1 MPLINA
7 CVLSAASVCLSF
19 PDYIPHFNVFAY
31 VCAAAREEV
40 CDSGVHDIASQQLGT
55 AACWKAI
62 LEKKRKK
69 KRFKLLWQRVCK
81 WLKCPW
87 AKHCSGSRHS
97 VLFLE
102 QIQWPRWEPAPFQE
116 SAAARM
122 WENGRNSV
130 EHTDS
135 FSFLIRKLNIKYAK
149 TCVTEPRSRKVIV
162 LSKREFQ
169 QKYENETLMLQWLG

>member
-1 MPLINA
+1 MFVIPWLHPTFQCICI
-7 CVLSAASVCLSF
+7 CVCSSEGGGVWLWCPWHCLSAAWHSSMLEG
-19 PDYIPHFNVFAY
+19 NT
-31 VCAAAREEV
+31 
-40 CDSGVHDIASQQLGT
+40 G
-55 AACWKAI
+55 
-62 LEKKRKK
+62 EKKKK
-69 KRFKLLWQRVCK
+69 KRFKLLWQRACK

>member
-1 MPLINA
+1 MYLHMCVQQRGRRCVTLVSMTLPLSSLA
-7 CVLSAASVCLSF
+7 
-19 PDYIPHFNVFAY
+19 
-31 VCAAAREEV
+31 
-40 CDSGVHDIASQQLGT
+40 QQHVGRQY
-55 AACWKAI
+55 WR
-62 LEKKRKK
+62 KKEKK
-69 KRFKLLWQRVCK
+69 KRFKLLWQRACK